1 MKWNSEDTIAAIA
14 TPLGIGGVGIV
25 RLSGDKA
32 VSIVDPIFR
41 PAAGDSLA
49 SAESHRMLYGWI
61 ATEDGPI
68 DEVLVV
74 AMRAPRSYTRE
85 DVVEIH
91 CHGGPLVLQT
101 VLELVCWAGAR
112 LAEPGE
118 FTLRAFFNGRIDLTQ
133 VEAVADIVRARSQAG
148 LRVTANQL
156 RGRLYEA
163 IQGLKEELSHVAAL
177 LAAGIDFPEEDVVF
191 AHREEIAARL
201 DKGRTQLR
209 ELLRTA
215 ERGRILRE
223 GLAVAIAGRPN
234 VGKSSLLN
242 ALLRENRAIVT
253 EVPGTTRDTVEEAAE
268 VGGVVLRLT
277 DTAGIR
283 TTADRVEKEGIARSR
298 RALDE
303 ADLVLLL
310 LDGSEPLTGE
320 DTALLDEAD
329 PEATLVIVNKRD
341 LMAAPRP
348 AWAERLAGFEYTA
361 LSTLTREGLDDLEAH
376 VRRRVFRGEVPVS
389 EHGMITNLRQKQAAQ
404 QALEALEAARE
415 GLEGNIGDELLAID
429 LQRALD
435 ALGAIVGE
443 TTADDLLNRIF
454 AEFCIGK

>member
-101 VLELVCWAGAR
+101 VLELVCRAGAR

-361 LSTLTREGLDDLEAH
+361 LSALTREGLDDLEAH

-415 GLEGNIGDELLAID
+415 GLEGNIGDELLAVD